1 MRSSLLLL
9 FLPLLTTGK
18 PQSSSDEDY
27 DYDYEDEE
35 LFNDEEEDVVYVL
48 PVTHNECPS
57 GAYECVLQ
65 NNCTTFLEEK
75 DELTALTSGTEEY
88 NQLFANLEKQVCN
101 KENKGVCC
109 IDIGERYMISII
121 CLVSP
126 FECFK
131 NLVFRSALFQRV
143 ALCCQECHYNFRKKR
158 CVRNSNNRR
167 CPC

>member
-9 FLPLLTTGK
+9 CLPLLTTGK
-18 PQSSSDEDY
+18 PQSSSQEDLYY
-27 DYDYEDEE
+27 DYDYEGEE
-35 LFNDEEEDVVYVL
+35 SFNNEEEDVVYVL

-75 DELTALTSGTEEY
+75 DELTGLTSGTEEY

-109 IDIGERYMISII
+109 IDLGERYMMY
-121 CLVSP
+121 
-126 FECFK
+126 
-131 NLVFRSALFQRV
+131 NLSSLSF
-143 ALCCQECHYNFRKKR
+143 
-158 CVRNSNNRR
+158 
-167 CPC
+167 

>member
-18 PQSSSDEDY
+18 PQSSSHEDY

-75 DELTALTSGTEEY
+75 DELTGLTSGTEEY

-121 CLVSP
+121 CLS
-126 FECFK
+126 FSIF
-131 NLVFRSALFQRV
+131 
-143 ALCCQECHYNFRKKR
+143 
-158 CVRNSNNRR
+158 
-167 CPC
+167 

>member
-18 PQSSSDEDY
+18 PQSSSHEDYDY

-35 LFNDEEEDVVYVL
+35 LFNEEEDVVYVL

-75 DELTALTSGTEEY
+75 DELTGLTSGTEEY
-88 NQLFANLEKQVCN
+88 NQLFANLEKQICN

-126 FECFK
+126 FK
-131 NLVFRSALFQRV
+131 
-143 ALCCQECHYNFRKKR
+143 
-158 CVRNSNNRR
+158 
-167 CPC
+167 